1 MKNEI
6 VLFTLDPDDMTK
18 VNTSKVMHGK
28 ILSLV
33 IVDFYVYVEYY
44 EHLYYGISKERTMLR
59 LYNVNDFKTRKIHT
73 FSFMPLENGLK
84 VKAYVTDSKTNISD
98 NNLIASVTI
107 PNLSLYSSD
116 AEDVITYTQGYDISG
131 DGSIVYQ
138 LNEPLVCD
146 GKNENI
152 ISTKNELFDVDKTFT
167 VLIDFTGDKGSYNG
181 NSKVFTC
188 LENAEPWYGLE
199 IKTEGTYTI
208 WYNQSRDVFD
218 SLGNKIPYNSTLNQV
233 YVFTKKKGSKT
244 IRYYTSTSNSVNEI
258 ESEVLDIDESKGI
271 MTVKM
276 KQFEINT
283 PLNRNYKV
291 GDKLLALIS
300 YDNIF
305 VMLEPQ
311 TSSIRNIIKG
321 RIIEMKLEK
330 EVIRVKID
338 VGGLNLYSDITL
350 SAEKDLN
357 LTIGKEVYIGFK
369 AMSVA
374 TLKL

>member
-1 MKNEI
+1 MTDVKAGVEYKINVDGNSFLLDGKKYQLLESILDTESMTESAKSINVSYRTALNYIDKIESALI
-6 VLFTLDPDDMTK
+6 VK
-18 VNTSKVMHGK
+18 IVNTTKGGK
-28 ILSLV
+28 GGGGGTTLTDEGYSIL
-33 IVDFYVYVEYY
+33 
-44 EHLYYGISKERTMLR
+44 KEC
-59 LYNVNDFKTRKIHT
+59 KKINAI
-73 FSFMPLENGLK
+73 M
-84 VKAYVTDSKTNISD
+84 
-98 NNLIASVTI
+98 
-107 PNLSLYSSD
+107 
-116 AEDVITYTQGYDISG
+116 
-131 DGSIVYQ
+131 
-138 LNEPLVCD
+138 
-146 GKNENI
+146 
-152 ISTKNELFDVDKTFT
+152 ELHKD
-167 VLIDFTGDKGSYNG
+167 
-181 NSKVFTC
+181 
-188 LENAEPWYGLE
+188 
-199 IKTEGTYTI
+199 
-208 WYNQSRDVFD
+208 
-218 SLGNKIPYNSTLNQV
+218 
-233 YVFTKKKGSKT
+233 
-244 IRYYTSTSNSVNEI
+244 VNEI

-291 GDKLLALIS
+291 GDRLLALIS

-321 RIIEMKLEK
+321 RIIEMKLEN

>member
-1 MKNEI
+1 MTDVKAGVEYKINVDGNSFLLDGKKYQLLESI
-6 VLFTLDPDDMTK
+6 LDTESMTESAKSIKVSYRTALNYIDKIESVLNVK
-18 VNTSKVMHGK
+18 IVNTTKGGK
-28 ILSLV
+28 GGGGGTTLTDEGYSIL
-33 IVDFYVYVEYY
+33 
-44 EHLYYGISKERTMLR
+44 KEC
-59 LYNVNDFKTRKIHT
+59 KKINAI
-73 FSFMPLENGLK
+73 M
-84 VKAYVTDSKTNISD
+84 
-98 NNLIASVTI
+98 
-107 PNLSLYSSD
+107 
-116 AEDVITYTQGYDISG
+116 
-131 DGSIVYQ
+131 
-138 LNEPLVCD
+138 
-146 GKNENI
+146 
-152 ISTKNELFDVDKTFT
+152 ELHKD
-167 VLIDFTGDKGSYNG
+167 
-181 NSKVFTC
+181 
-188 LENAEPWYGLE
+188 
-199 IKTEGTYTI
+199 
-208 WYNQSRDVFD
+208 
-218 SLGNKIPYNSTLNQV
+218 
-233 YVFTKKKGSKT
+233 
-244 IRYYTSTSNSVNEI
+244 VNEI